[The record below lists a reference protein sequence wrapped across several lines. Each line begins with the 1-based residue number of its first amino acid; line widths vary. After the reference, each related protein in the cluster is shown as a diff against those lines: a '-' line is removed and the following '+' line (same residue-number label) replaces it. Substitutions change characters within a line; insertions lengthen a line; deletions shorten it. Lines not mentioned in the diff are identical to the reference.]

1 MWFNLGT
8 GYGAITCATCTD
20 AYGGYSGGLSIGGTI
35 ASRLRLGLG
44 TTSWYKSEDGLALLT
59 GTIDARA
66 RFYPGT
72 VSGFFVTG
80 GFGVGSIGA
89 DLSGYG
95 SGSEFGM
102 GSVAGI
108 GWDVSITNSVA
119 FTPYWNFFNVT
130 TSNTNT
136 TVGQIGVGLTFHQ

>member
-1 MWFNLGT
+1 
-8 GYGAITCATCTD
+8 
-20 AYGGYSGGLSIGGTI
+20 
-35 ASRLRLGLG
+35 
-44 TTSWYKSEDGLALLT
+44 
-59 GTIDARA
+59 
-66 RFYPGT
+66 